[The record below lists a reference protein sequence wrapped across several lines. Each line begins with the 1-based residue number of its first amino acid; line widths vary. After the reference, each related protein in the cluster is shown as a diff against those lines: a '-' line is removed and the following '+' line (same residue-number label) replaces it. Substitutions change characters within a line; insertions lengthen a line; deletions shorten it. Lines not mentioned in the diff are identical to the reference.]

1 MRVRAPLL
9 VLLMAV
15 VIDGSVSSAQNGAS
29 GAGRK
34 PGRTASIAGRILHAD
49 GTAADGARV
58 AVYAFREG
66 APAAIAGTTTS
77 AHDGRYEVAGLPAGE
92 FTVGVT
98 PQKAGGFGGDSSR
111 PRSVPVETFYPGV
124 TERERAQAITVF
136 DGVAAEGIDVWL
148 APAPQRFTMSG
159 RMFWPDGV
167 DVENLVIEYGGP
179 NAIRRGLWYVSDP
192 GGLFTI
198 EGVAQG
204 TYVLL
209 ARGETRN
216 GPLIGIASTDVA
228 LGSVEDI
235 RLTLRTPGTVEGRLV
250 IEGAAKTPLTGLRV
264 VPVHALI
271 ALSPV
276 YPVEDGV
283 VAEDDRF
290 RLPNLAGEYTLEVR
304 GLPPGW
310 RVRRVM
316 RGGQTAPNNRVTV
329 GAGEQVTGVE
339 IVVGTGS
346 T

>member
-1 MRVRAPLL
+1 MTVRASLT
-9 VLLMAV
+9 VLLLAIA
-15 VIDGSVSSAQNGAS
+15 IDVSVSSAQNGAS
-29 GAGRK
+29 SAGRK
-34 PGRTASIAGRILHAD
+34 PGRTASIAGRIIHAD

-66 APAAIAGTTTS
+66 APAAIVGTTTS
-77 AHDGRYEVAGLPAGE
+77 AHDGRYEVTGLPAGE

-98 PQKAGGFGGDSSR
+98 PLKAGGFGGDSSR
-111 PRSVPVETFYPGV
+111 PRSVPVETLYPGV
-124 TERERAQAITVF
+124 TDRDRAQAITVF

-148 APAPQRFTMSG
+148 APAPQRFALSG
-159 RMFWPDGV
+159 RVFWPGGV
-167 DVENLVIEYGGP
+167 EVDDLVIEYGGP
-179 NAIRRGLWYVSDP
+179 SAIRRGLWYVSDP
-192 GGLFTI
+192 GGLFTV

-209 ARGETRN
+209 ARGETQD
-216 GPLIGIASTDVA
+216 GPLIGLASTDVS

-235 RLTLRTPGTVEGRLV
+235 RLVLRTPGAIEGRLV
-250 IEGAAKTPLTGLRV
+250 IEGTAKTAFTNLRITPVQTLLT
-264 VPVHALI
+264 
-271 ALSPV
+271 LSQV
-276 YPVEDGV
+276 YPVEDGA
-283 VAEDDRF
+283 VAEDGRF
-290 RLPNLAGEYTLEVR
+290 RLPHLAGEYSFDVR

-316 RGGQTAPNNRVTV
+316 RAGQPAANNRVTV

>member
-1 MRVRAPLL
+1 MKVRASLL
-9 VLLMAV
+9 FLLLAV
-15 VIDGSVSSAQNGAS
+15 AVEGTVSSAQNGAPVT
-29 GAGRK
+29 GRK
-34 PGRTASIAGRILHAD
+34 PGRTASIAGRVIHAD

-58 AVYAFREG
+58 AVYAVREG
-66 APAAIAGTTTS
+66 APAAIVGTTTS
-77 AHDGRYEVAGLPAGE
+77 AHDGRYEVTGLPAGA

-98 PQKAGGFGGDSSR
+98 PQRAGGFGGDSSR
-111 PRSVPVETFYPGV
+111 PRTVPVETFYPGV
-124 TERERAQAITVF
+124 TDRDRAQAITVF

-148 APAPQRFTMSG
+148 APAPQRFALSG
-159 RMFWPDGV
+159 RLFWPDS
-167 DVENLVIEYGGP
+167 VEVKNLVIEYGGP

-209 ARGETRN
+209 ARGETGS
-216 GPLIGIASTDVA
+216 GPLIGLVSTDVS

-235 RLTLRTPGTVEGRLV
+235 RLTLGPPGALEGRLV
-250 IEGAAKTPLTGLRV
+250 IDGTAKTPFSGLRV
-264 VPVHALI
+264 TPVHGLLT
-271 ALSPV
+271 LSPV
-276 YPVEDGV
+276 YPVEDGI
-283 VAEDDRF
+283 VAEDGRF
-290 RLPNLAGEYTLEVR
+290 QLPHLVGEYSLEVR

-316 RGGQTAPNNRVTV
+316 RGGQATANNRITV
-329 GAGEQVTGVE
+329 GLGERVTGVE

>member
-1 MRVRAPLL
+1 MNVRASLFLL
-9 VLLMAV
+9 LLAV
-15 VIDGSVSSAQNGAS
+15 AIDGTVSSAQNGAS
-29 GAGRK
+29 GTARK
-34 PGRTASIAGRILHAD
+34 PGRTASIAGRIIHSD

-58 AVYAFREG
+58 AVYAVREG
-66 APAAIAGTTTS
+66 APAAIVGMTTS
-77 AHDGRYEVAGLPAGE
+77 AHDGRYEVTGLPAGA

-111 PRSVPVETFYPGV
+111 PRAVPVETLYPGV
-124 TERERAQAITVF
+124 TDRDRAQAITVF

-148 APAPQRFTMSG
+148 APAPQRFALSG
-159 RMFWPDGV
+159 RVFWPDGV
-167 DVENLVIEYGGP
+167 EVNNLVIEYGGP

-209 ARGETRN
+209 ARGETRS
-216 GPLIGIASTDVA
+216 GPLVGLVSTDVS

-235 RLTLRTPGTVEGRLV
+235 RLTLGTPGTLEGRLV
-250 IEGAAKTPLTGLRV
+250 IDGAAKTPLTGLRIT
-264 VPVHALI
+264 PVHALLT
-271 ALSPV
+271 LSPV
-276 YPVEDGV
+276 YPVEDGIA
-283 VAEDDRF
+283 AEDGRF
-290 RLPNLAGEYTLEVR
+290 HLPNLVGEYSLDVR

-310 RVRRVM
+310 RVKRVM
-316 RGGQTAPNNRVTV
+316 RGGQPAANNRVTV
-329 GAGEQVTGVE
+329 GPGERITGVE